1 MAYTLRIRCRASDDH
16 SLAIVDGEVILTNAD
31 PNDDR
36 QLWYKDVRYA
46 EGLKDE
52 AGSPAFALVNKAT
65 GDALKHSF
73 GYNLPV
79 RAIKFDPGYLD
90 ESVLWAES
98 EDLADGFRRIRM
110 VNNTDYIFDA
120 EKAIPR
126 YGGVRDGTRLILYR
140 WNGGKNQLWEIAP
153 TAERAQHVRIVCQCN
168 QDLSLA
174 VRDGTAVL
182 ARTDH
187 EEETQCWIQSFRNT
201 GRVTDQEGHR
211 PFALVNRATGEALR
225 RPRATSRYGRFLQL
239 AMHQICVFEHTCIDR
254 VYVRRFKSSAT
265 ARTRSTWRFCGRGA
279 TTLEKGSITSGASA
293 TSVLYWMRQRAGL
306 NPEGRMTARLSSY
319 SRPTLA

>member
-1 MAYTLRIRCRASDDH
+1 MEAAVDLPTALEGSTGPLVTPASAPASPTAKLRPCAPT
-16 SLAIVDGEVILTNAD
+16 ILTAAA
-31 PNDDR
+31 PPTIAVTASKPK
-36 QLWYKDVRYA
+36 LWYKDVRYA

-187 EEETQCWIQSFRNT
+187 EEETQIQVVGYSPDS
-201 GRVTDQEGHR
+201 VDV
-211 PFALVNRATGEALR
+211 ALLW
-225 RPRATSRYGRFLQL
+225 
-239 AMHQICVFEHTCIDR
+239 
-254 VYVRRFKSSAT
+254 
-265 ARTRSTWRFCGRGA
+265 TRSDDLGEGFHYIRSVSHIGFVLDASEGGPESGGA
-279 TTLEKGSITSGASA
+279 HDG
-293 TSVLYWMRQRAGL
+293 TSVILFSAHAGVNQKWKVL
-306 NPEGRMTARLSSY
+306 PFH
-319 SRPTLA
+319 

>member
-1 MAYTLRIRCRASDDH
+1 
-16 SLAIVDGEVILTNAD
+16 
-31 PNDDR
+31 
-36 QLWYKDVRYA
+36 
-46 EGLKDE
+46 
-52 AGSPAFALVNKAT
+52 
-65 GDALKHSF
+65 
-73 GYNLPV
+73 
-79 RAIKFDPGYLD
+79 
-90 ESVLWAES
+90 
-98 EDLADGFRRIRM
+98 M

-225 RPRATSRYGRFLQL
+225 RPRATSR
-239 AMHQICVFEHTCIDR
+239 
-254 VYVRRFKSSAT
+254 FKSSAT